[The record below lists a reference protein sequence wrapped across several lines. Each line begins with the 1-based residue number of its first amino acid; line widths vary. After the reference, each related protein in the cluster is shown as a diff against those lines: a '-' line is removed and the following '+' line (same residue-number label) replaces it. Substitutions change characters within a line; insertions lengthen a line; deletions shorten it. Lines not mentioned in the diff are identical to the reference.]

1 MSKSAEEILEESKA
15 AMRLYFDSEKDRV
28 KLLIVRQV
36 TRIFST
42 SLKILVFACISIV
55 GSIFLLTAAAM
66 FWGAYLNNYP
76 LAMLYVALC
85 VFGIVIIFY
94 FLRDKLITTPIL
106 RVFIKEMFKTD
117 DD

>member
-15 AMRLYFDSEKDRV
+15 AMRLYFDSEVDRV
-28 KLLIVRQV
+28 KLLVVRQA

-42 SLKILVFACISIV
+42 AIKMLVFACISIV

-66 FWGAYLNNYP
+66 LWGAYLDNYP
-76 LAMLYVALC
+76 LAMLYIALC
-85 VFGIVIIFY
+85 VFGVVLIFY
-94 FLRDKLITTPIL
+94 FLRDKIITTPIL
-106 RVFIKEMFKTD
+106 RVLLKEMFKTD